1 MTLQLLH
8 VFVDALLT
16 FALHTC
22 TNVLVAAKYDLF
34 CFRTPSWHL
43 SSIICHALLP
53 PSVVKR
59 NHTQFMIRE
68 PRLFV
73 HKNMWSCDLVHKER
87 GKKRNSYLAP
97 WKSGFLLRLLRSL
110 YNLDYSRFGRAEL
123 KWIEG
128 ERKSAV
134 YAASPPLLISND
146 GWGGRLPAHPHNWFP
161 LFKGPCDLSFS
172 LSPPVA
178 KSFAESFSSKRKDQ
192 ENRICRGPHFC
203 DA

>member
-1 MTLQLLH
+1 MTAILL
-8 VFVDALLT
+8 
-16 FALHTC
+16 
-22 TNVLVAAKYDLF
+22 
-34 CFRTPSWHL
+34 PS

-68 PRLFV
+68 LRLFV
-73 HKNMWSCDLVHKER
+73 HKNMWSCDLVHRE

-97 WKSGFLLRLLRSL
+97 WKSAFLLRPLRSL
-110 YNLDYSRFGRAEL
+110 YNLDYSKFGRAEL

-128 ERKSAV
+128 ETKSAV
-134 YAASPPLLISND
+134 YAASPPCWYQTMAEGED
-146 GWGGRLPAHPHNWFP
+146 CLPTPTTVFP